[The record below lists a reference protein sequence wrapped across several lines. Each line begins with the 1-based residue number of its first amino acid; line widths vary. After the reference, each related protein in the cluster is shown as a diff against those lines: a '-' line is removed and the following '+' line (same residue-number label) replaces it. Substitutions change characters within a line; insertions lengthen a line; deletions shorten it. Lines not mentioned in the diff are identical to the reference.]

1 MESIDLKRSST
12 STLSFSLSHLTF
24 FSLSSSSSSS
34 SPPSSS
40 SSSSCSPLRRHHQPH
55 NRAKSPK
62 GASFEAGNRRRG
74 RPAWRRSPD
83 DSPLRDGNRDRLVGL
98 LTQRATRTLATYL
111 SEMNL
116 NHYHWLI
123 AYERSNEIPR
133 DGAWEDVSGQTFLRN
148 MLSMPIGEAKYDVG
162 RPAMY
167 DHVKGMGVDP
177 RSMAQRIMDIR
188 SQLARE
194 WVEDLSDVSE
204 ENALLLRETAA
215 ASLRTIAE
223 HPFDSSTDEE
233 SGGSGAED

>member
-1 MESIDLKRSST
+1 MEHRSQETSSLPPST
-12 STLSFSLSHLTF
+12 SRPFLFHHH
-24 FSLSSSSSSS
+24 
-34 SPPSSS
+34 
-40 SSSSCSPLRRHHQPH
+40 HHQNSK

-148 MLSMPIGEAKYDVG
+148 LLSMPIGEAKYDVG
-162 RPAMY
+162 RPA
-167 DHVKGMGVDP
+167 
-177 RSMAQRIMDIR
+177 
-188 SQLARE
+188 LFE
-194 WVEDLSDVSE
+194 
-204 ENALLLRETAA
+204 
-215 ASLRTIAE
+215 
-223 HPFDSSTDEE
+223 F
-233 SGGSGAED
+233 